1 MARTAVNK
9 GMERVRLRVKVL
21 LTLNRVVWI
30 SLLEKV
36 TFKGNA
42 RTNQGALWRKTVLG
56 RGRSRAKALRWEYA
70 QGVGGTA
77 RRPVWLSEGRRG
89 DMRSG

>member
-9 GMERVRLRVKVL
+9 GMEKVRLRAKVL

-36 TFKGNA
+36 TFKGSP

-56 RGRSRAKALRWEYA
+56 RGRSTGKGPEMGICL
-70 QGVGGTA
+70 GC
-77 RRPVWLSEGRRG
+77 GRN
-89 DMRSG
+89 SKEASAAE